1 MVPPEI
7 PLFPFHP
14 SLLVAAGGI
23 AELCLIAPV
32 RSERHKPLRL
42 LALIPPQNLLHR
54 AAQIVIPQPLEYPTK
69 VGEGQLVR
77 FQESLLCGARVGN
90 VKRPSAEHAPHAEHL
105 LHLLAFPQIRHRFI
119 PIHLGFH
126 SGLVGLRNKDLP
138 AAQQSQ
144 LLLVRSHVA
153 PMKSLAGPRLGLS
166 RSTFFRSR
174 GTALSTASRTILRCT
189 PNFCATP
196 WIVPT
201 PCSYSRLICSNSST
215 FVILLFNQVSPPGRC
230 PKQNSWP
237 SFYRVGQI
245 R

>member
-7 PLFPFHP
+7 PLFPFPP

-105 LHLLAFPQIRHRFI
+105 LHLLARSEEHTSELQSRP
-119 PIHLGFH
+119 HL
-126 SGLVGLRNKDLP
+126 VCR
-138 AAQQSQ
+138 
-144 LLLVRSHVA
+144 LLLE
-153 PMKSLAGPRLGLS
+153 KKKKTLNITRLS
-166 RSTFFRSR
+166 ITSTS
-174 GTALSTASRTILRCT
+174 
-189 PNFCATP
+189 
-196 WIVPT
+196 V
-201 PCSYSRLICSNSST
+201 
-215 FVILLFNQVSPPGRC
+215 
-230 PKQNSWP
+230 
-237 SFYRVGQI
+237 
-245 R
+245 